1 MAKNYNILSTSE
13 LKDEIKKL
21 TEQFNK
27 AKETLSENY
36 KIMEET
42 SNKYEEIQA
51 IINKREGKSNN

>member
-13 LKDEIKKL
+13 LKDEIRKL

-51 IINKREGKSNN
+51 IINKREGKSND

>member
-51 IINKREGKSNN
+51 IINKREGKPND

>member
-13 LKDEIKKL
+13 LKDEIRKL

-27 AKETLSENY
+27 AKEALSENY

-51 IINKREGKSNN
+51 IINKREGKSND

>member
-13 LKDEIKKL
+13 LKDEIRKL

-51 IINKREGKSNN
+51 IINKRERKSND

>member
-51 IINKREGKSNN
+51 IINKRGGKSND

>member
-51 IINKREGKSNN
+51 IINKREGKSND